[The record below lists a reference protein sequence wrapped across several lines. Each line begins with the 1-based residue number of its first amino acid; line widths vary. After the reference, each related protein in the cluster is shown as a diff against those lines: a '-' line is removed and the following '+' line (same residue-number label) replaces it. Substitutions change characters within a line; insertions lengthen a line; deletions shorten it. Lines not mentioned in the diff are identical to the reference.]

1 MKLCCTVVLIALL
14 VGCGSSSR
22 TVRLDTGR
30 TDTFVFTPRTDA
42 EPVELDDDEF
52 GEAVAKLARD
62 ARLPTRPQEA
72 ARRLFEVEA
81 RSGSFTYETR
91 HHRITALGA
100 GEHLEVSTEEEAL
113 TRAYLLWCER
123 TGEHGDCLRL
133 LTESRTLNGDGR
145 FALAMALAKGA
156 VLDEMLEAFKD
167 MANPHAMVAA
177 VLWTWTTYMVLL
189 ALPDVTVSKG
199 IAAVMTATLIAY
211 GGVDTFWGLV
221 VGFKRLMVEAD
232 RATTFHALRA
242 AGERYGKLM
251 GRNAARAFAMLA
263 LAAIGHTAP
272 GLATKVQT
280 LPGEVM
286 PRRGTNMPSSTLRHF
301 WNYGRGE
308 MPGEMPSRCY

>member
-30 TDTFVFTPRTDA
+30 TDTFVFTPRTGA

-52 GEAVAKLARD
+52 NESVAKLARD

-72 ARRLFEVEA
+72 ARRLFEVDA
-81 RSGSFTYETR
+81 SSGSFTYETR

-113 TRAYLLWCER
+113 TRAYL
-123 TGEHGDCLRL
+123 
-133 LTESRTLNGDGR
+133 
-145 FALAMALAKGA
+145 
-156 VLDEMLEAFKD
+156 
-167 MANPHAMVAA
+167 
-177 VLWTWTTYMVLL
+177 VLL

-199 IAAVMTATLIAY
+199 IAAVMTAALIAY

-221 VGFKRLMVEAD
+221 VGFKRLMDEAD
-232 RATTFHALRA
+232 RAITFHALRA

-286 PRRGTNMPSSTLRHF
+286 PRRGTNMPSSTPRHF

-308 MPGEMPSRCY
+308 MPGEMPSRCC